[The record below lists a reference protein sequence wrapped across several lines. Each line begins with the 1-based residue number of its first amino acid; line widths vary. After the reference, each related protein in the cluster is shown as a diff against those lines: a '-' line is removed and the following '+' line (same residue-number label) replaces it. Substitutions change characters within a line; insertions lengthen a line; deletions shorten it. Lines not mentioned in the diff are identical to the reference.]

1 MKNGE
6 GLTDQDYARLHS
18 ASSSLA
24 KMLTKVFAQAG
35 LPERNRYILMLR
47 AFAEFMRDLD
57 CPREWQRRPY
67 ELGLALAQLDQG
79 ITPDVLRPTPRTDGG
94 RPSDE
99 WRTWI
104 VRSHAV
110 LALEARSRAKVPQ
123 TKAVKEIK
131 KQFPTLD
138 AEPFAKKGQLQTSLR
153 NWQRKMGDIKPGDH
167 LDLVA
172 EQHEDA
178 RATLANM
185 SPADAIS
192 VADEL
197 LKNALR

>member
-1 MKNGE
+1 MKNCE
-6 GLTDQDYARLHS
+6 GLTDQDFARLHS

-24 KMLTKVFAQAG
+24 KMLTEAFAQAG
-35 LPERNRYILMLR
+35 LPERKRYILMLR
-47 AFAEFMRDLD
+47 AFAGFMRDLD
-57 CPREWQRRPY
+57 CPREWQRRSY
-67 ELGLALAQLDQG
+67 ELGLALAELDQG
-79 ITPDVLRPTPRTDGG
+79 ITPEVLRPTSRTDGG

-104 VRSHAV
+104 VCSRAV
-110 LALEARSRAKVPQ
+110 LAL
-123 TKAVKEIK
+123 
-131 KQFPTLD
+131 LD

-153 NWQRKMGDIKPGDH
+153 NWQRKMGDIKRGDH

-172 EQHEDA
+172 EQHEEA
-178 RATLANM
+178 RAALANM

-197 LKNALR
+197 LKNVLR